1 MKFYK
6 FLSISIA
13 TLGLAC
19 GTPKSPK
26 QQLIPNF
33 TKAAMDSIHVVPGVA
48 IAVVDSSGILFTKG
62 FGYSDLEN
70 EVNVSEET
78 NFYIAS
84 TTKPFVG
91 LLGNILHKEGLLD
104 LDEEIIHYKPFKN
117 FENTTVFQNI
127 TIRDLLSHQSGIDNV
142 YLSFRLAYSGEYT
155 KSDILRIIEED
166 TFQKDT
172 GKTFQ
177 YTNFGYYLFSVLLEE
192 HLGSKWQD
200 LLDEKVFSPL
210 KMEHATAYISKND
223 PTSLAQPYSGTW
235 PTSLRQTDT
244 KKTDATMH
252 AAGGLVMNARDVAR
266 FMLFYLNKGILDGKQ
281 IYPEEVVE
289 TSYSKMAP
297 TGDAIGAFNA
307 HGYGLGWLLGTV
319 KGHNIRNHQGGYIG
333 FKSSITLFPDK
344 KLGVAVFTNHNEL
357 GRPLLNTVSNYVFEH
372 YLSDSTDLEQ
382 YGDSLLTD
390 LSHRLKKVQTE
401 EKQNKEMWGDPNW
414 NLSLPKESYTGT
426 FYNKHDGK
434 VVISYSNGEFQVS
447 SGNLSCVASPAK
459 DRDCFLVELITTSRK
474 TICFNLEKDVVK
486 SINFR
491 DKVFVKLDGQKHMDK
506 GLTNK

>member
-6 FLSISIA
+6 FLCISIV

-19 GTPKSPK
+19 APHQSPK
-26 QQLIPNF
+26 QEQISHF
-33 TKAAMDSIHVVPGVA
+33 IKAAMDSVQVVPGVA
-48 IAVVDSSGILFTKG
+48 IAIVDSSGILLAKG

-70 EVNVSEET
+70 NIKVSEET

-84 TTKPFVG
+84 STKPFVG
-91 LLGNILHKEGLLD
+91 LLGNILHEEGLLD
-104 LDEEIIHYKPFKN
+104 LDEEITQYEPFKN
-117 FENTTVFQNI
+117 FENHTVFQNI
-127 TIRDLLSHQSGIDNV
+127 TIRDLLSHQSGIDNP
-142 YLSFRLAYSGEYT
+142 YLSFRLAYSGRYT
-155 KSDILRIIEED
+155 KTEILRIIEED

-200 LLDEKVFSPL
+200 LLDEKVFAPL

-223 PTSLAQPYSGTW
+223 PTALAQPFSGTW
-235 PTSLRQTDT
+235 PTSLGPTDT

-252 AAGGLVMNARDVAR
+252 AAGGLVMNAKDVAR
-266 FMLFYLNKGILDGKQ
+266 FMQFYLNKGILDGKQ
-281 IYPEEVVE
+281 IYTEELVE

-307 HGYGLGWLLGTV
+307 HGYGLGWLLGSV
-319 KGHNIRNHQGGYIG
+319 KGHDIRNHQGGYIG

-344 KLGVAVFTNHNEL
+344 KLGVAIFTNHHEL
-357 GRPLLNTVSNYVFEH
+357 GRPLLNAVSNYVFEH
-372 YLSDSTDLEQ
+372 YLDDSTDLEHH
-382 YGDSLLTD
+382 GDSLLTD
-390 LSHRLKKVQTE
+390 LGHRLKKAQKT
-401 EKQNKEMWGDPNW
+401 EKQNEEKWGNPDW
-414 NLSLPKESYTGT
+414 NLSLPKESYVGT
-426 FYNKHDGK
+426 FYNKHDGR
-434 VVISYSNGEFQVS
+434 VRISYAAGEFQIS

-459 DRDCFLVELITTSRK
+459 DRDCFLVELITTSKK
-474 TICFNLEKDVVK
+474 TICFNLEKDMVQ
-486 SINFR
+486 SIHFR
-491 DKVFVKLDGQKHMDK
+491 DKVFVKLEGPQPMDK